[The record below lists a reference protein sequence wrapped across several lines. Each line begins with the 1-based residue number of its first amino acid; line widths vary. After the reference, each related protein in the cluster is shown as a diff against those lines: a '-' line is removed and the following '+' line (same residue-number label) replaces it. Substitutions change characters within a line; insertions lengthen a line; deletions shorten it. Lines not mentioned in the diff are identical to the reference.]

1 MHCVCLLIRSAAS
14 LLADDSAELHEIL
27 GSGVGGAAPS
37 KNRGKMMLMRRG
49 TRIGKLSQL
58 TPDLERRMGEANSAY
73 IGNDFARAVDILLHI
88 IQSAPHALGP
98 YHTLGLIYEERGEM
112 HKAVEAYMLAAHMS
126 KRDWPL
132 WKRVAKMAAEN
143 GQLEHATYCWTK
155 VLLAEPDNTQVR
167 MERSVRTTRSATQ
180 RRQINKADG
189 ERCAESWLVS
199 FLPGVCVLI
208 LNRLLLDAVCLCCL
222 FSLSLRTLS

>member
-1 MHCVCLLIRSAAS
+1 VLRSAAS
-14 LLADDSAELHEIL
+14 LLADDSAELQEIL

-155 VLLAEPDNTQVR
+155 VLLAEPDNAQVR
-167 MERSVRTTRSATQ
+167 MERSVCTTRDETP
-180 RRQINKADG
+180 RRQMSGATRDLG
-189 ERCAESWLVS
+189 LSPSCPSFPSSRACAHPQS
-199 FLPGVCVLI
+199 FA
-208 LNRLLLDAVCLCCL
+208 LDDTCLC
-222 FSLSLRTLS
+222 LSLHFLSACFF